1 MPTSIPQVPVSSELM
16 PSSVSY
22 RSARMHFAPKS
33 FPHTRAFTLIELL
46 TVIAI
51 IGILAAILIPAAGKA
66 RDTARASTCASNL
79 RQVYTIYMLQMQD
92 NRNKTLSDVDSNGGS
107 INVIARLAGLNYNFS
122 GEGKG
127 IQKAFSCPTQLDLK
141 PGVVTTASAPSNNYP
156 PITFSLNRGLNRTLA
171 APSTPPITRALAAI
185 PFPARMV
192 LATDGNDSDK
202 AAGYYGPT
210 VGLGRP
216 PETPHNGKANV
227 VFMDGHTEAISDQ
240 SLLTVSATPA
250 AGSRQAAFWFG
261 E

>member
-1 MPTSIPQVPVSSELM
+1 MPLVEKP
-16 PSSVSY
+16 
-22 RSARMHFAPKS
+22 

-51 IGILAAILIPAAGKA
+51 IGILGAILIPVIGKV
-66 RDTARASTCASNL
+66 RESGRASQCVSNL
-79 RQVYTIYMLQMQD
+79 RQLYTIYTLQMQD
-92 NRNKTLSDVDSNGGS
+92 NRNKTLADVDSNGNT
-107 INVIARLAGLNYNFS
+107 ITLIARLAGSNYNFS
-122 GEGKG
+122 VEGKG
-127 IQKAFSCPTQLDLK
+127 IQQAFSCPVQLDLK
-141 PGVVTTASAPSNNYP
+141 PGVVTTALTNKYP

-171 APSTPPITRALAAI
+171 AATTPTTRALAAI

-202 AAGYYGPT
+202 AAGYYGPV
-210 VGLGRP
+210 VGVGRP
-216 PETPHNGKANV
+216 PEAPHNGKANV